1 MLKVNILL
9 LHSVCEGGDLV
20 GGVETFVVGGVNP
33 GELVLALLAPLVHQ
47 LLMLQQLLLLVS
59 HECAEIVI
67 TNEGVE
73 ELSVLGELLQGGED
87 RATLTARKMM
97 TVFVVILQSF
107 LRVEL
112 ALTVHMGT
120 NLLVTPLQMI
130 L

>member
-1 MLKVNILL
+1 MTEVKVLSL
-9 LHSVCEGGDLV
+9 DPVSEGWDFV
-20 GGVETFVVGGVNP
+20 GGVETFVLVWVRP
-33 GELVLALLAPLVHQ
+33 RELVLALLAPLVHQ

-120 NLLVTPLQMI
+120 NLLVTPL
-130 L
+130 